1 MIQYSLLIN
10 PSYLSV
16 KNTKPPQENST
27 AVLHFV
33 CEIVHTRDI
42 PPDTVNL
49 PVVRFAGSLI
59 ARGGR
64 IISEISK
71 GNFMLPTSH
80 SPRQNHLIAALPT
93 ADYERLLPA
102 LELLPL
108 PLGWSVYETG
118 SKQSCAYFPTDS
130 IISLVYVIASG
141 NLTEVAV
148 TGNEGLVGIPLFTG
162 GEATQGRAVVRN
174 AGFAYRLKYAV
185 LKKEFENGGP
195 LQDLL
200 LRYTQSLMTQIAQ
213 NAVCNRY
220 HTVEQ
225 RLCRWL
231 LMSFDRL
238 PSNQLQTT
246 QELIANMLG
255 VRREGVTEAAIHLQD
270 AGLIRYSRG
279 HITIL
284 DRPRLEEWACEC
296 YSVVKRET
304 DRLLPRK
311 QSGAISGRKSVA
323 AFRETMNP
331 MYATAQPSSRQPGMI
346 SKE

>member
-1 MIQYSLLIN
+1 MM
-10 PSYLSV
+10 
-16 KNTKPPQENST
+16 PP
-27 AVLHFV
+27 A
-33 CEIVHTRDI
+33 
-42 PPDTVNL
+42 P
-49 PVVRFAGSLI
+49 
-59 ARGGR
+59 
-64 IISEISK
+64 
-71 GNFMLPTSH
+71 H

-102 LELLPL
+102 LELQSLPM
-108 PLGWSVYETG
+108 GWSVYETG
-118 SKQSCAYFPTDS
+118 SKQSSAYFPTDS

-141 NLTEVAV
+141 NLTEIAVA
-148 TGNEGLVGIPLFTG
+148 GNEGLVGIPLFTG
-162 GEATQGRAVVRN
+162 GEATPGRAVVRN
-174 AGFAYRLKYAV
+174 PGFAYRLKYAV
-185 LKKEFENGGP
+185 LIREFENGGA

-238 PSNQLQTT
+238 PSDELKTT
-246 QELIANMLG
+246 QELIASMLG
-255 VRREGVTEAAIHLQD
+255 VRREGVTEAAIHLQE

-284 DRPRLEEWACEC
+284 DRHKMEEWVCEC
-296 YSVVKRET
+296 YAVVRRET

-311 QSGAISGRKSVA
+311 PSGSYPARRNGA
-323 AFRETMNP
+323 PFRETAKP
-331 MYATAQPSSRQPGMI
+331 MYASAQPSARQRGIMP
-346 SKE
+346 EE

>member
-1 MIQYSLLIN
+1 M
-10 PSYLSV
+10 LSA
-16 KNTKPPQENST
+16 P
-27 AVLHFV
+27 
-33 CEIVHTRDI
+33 
-42 PPDTVNL
+42 
-49 PVVRFAGSLI
+49 
-59 ARGGR
+59 
-64 IISEISK
+64 
-71 GNFMLPTSH
+71 H
-80 SPRQNHLIAALPT
+80 SPRQNHLIASLPT
-93 ADYERLLPA
+93 SDYERLLPF

-118 SKQSCAYFPTDS
+118 NRQNSAYFPTDG

-162 GEATQGRAVVRN
+162 GETTPGRAVVRN
-174 AGFAYRLKYAV
+174 SGFAYRLKYAV
-185 LKKEFENGGP
+185 LKQEFENGGP

-213 NAVCNRY
+213 NAVCNRH

-238 PSNQLQTT
+238 PSEQMTTT

-255 VRREGVTEAAIHLQD
+255 VRREGVTEAARNLQE

-284 DRPRLEEWACEC
+284 DRIKLEEWVCEC

-304 DRLLPRK
+304 DRLLQRK
-311 QSGAISGRKSVA
+311 LAGPQSARRAIA
-323 AFRETMNP
+323 AFRETSNP
-331 MYATAQPSSRQPGMI
+331 MYASAQPAARPRGTI
-346 SKE
+346 AK

>member
-1 MIQYSLLIN
+1 M
-10 PSYLSV
+10 LSTQ
-16 KNTKPPQENST
+16 K
-27 AVLHFV
+27 
-33 CEIVHTRDI
+33 
-42 PPDTVNL
+42 
-49 PVVRFAGSLI
+49 
-59 ARGGR
+59 
-64 IISEISK
+64 
-71 GNFMLPTSH
+71 
-80 SPRQNHLIAALPT
+80 SPRQNHLIAALPA
-93 ADYERLLPA
+93 ADYDRLLPA
-102 LELLPL
+102 LELVPL
-108 PLGWSVYETG
+108 PLGWSVYETD
-118 SKQSCAYFPTDS
+118 SKQSSAYFPTDS
-130 IISLVYVIASG
+130 IISLVYVITSG

-162 GEATQGRAVVRN
+162 GEATPGRALVRN
-174 AGFAYRLKYAV
+174 AGFAYRLKYAA
-185 LKKEFENGGP
+185 LKREFENGGA

-255 VRREGVTEAAIHLQD
+255 VRREGVTESAIHLQD
-270 AGLIRYSRG
+270 AGLISYSRG
-279 HITIL
+279 HITMH
-284 DRPRLEEWACEC
+284 DRPRLEDWVCEC

-304 DRLLPRK
+304 DRLLPRN
-311 QSGAISGRKSVA
+311 QSGLSPSRRTVA
-323 AFRETMNP
+323 AFRETVNP
-331 MYATAQPSSRQPGMI
+331 MYATAQRNPRQRGMI

>member
-1 MIQYSLLIN
+1 M
-10 PSYLSV
+10 
-16 KNTKPPQENST
+16 
-27 AVLHFV
+27 
-33 CEIVHTRDI
+33 
-42 PPDTVNL
+42 
-49 PVVRFAGSLI
+49 LI
-59 ARGGR
+59 A
-64 IISEISK
+64 
-71 GNFMLPTSH
+71 PH

-93 ADYERLLPA
+93 RDYERLLPS

-108 PLGWSVYETG
+108 PLGWPVYETDG
-118 SKQSCAYFPTDS
+118 KQSSAYFPTDG
-130 IISLVYVIASG
+130 IISLVHVIACG

-148 TGNEGLVGIPLFTG
+148 AGNDGLVGVPLFTG
-162 GEATQGRAVVRN
+162 GETTTGRAVVRN
-174 AGFAYRLKYAV
+174 AGFAYRLNYAV
-185 LKKEFENGGP
+185 LQKEFESGGP

-213 NAVCNRY
+213 TAVCNRY

-238 PSNQLQTT
+238 PSNQLTTT

-255 VRREGVTEAAIHLQD
+255 VRREGVTEAARRLQD

-284 DRPRLEEWACEC
+284 DRSKLEEWVCEC
-296 YSVVKRET
+296 YAVVKHET
-304 DRLLPRK
+304 DRLLPRR
-311 QSGAISGRKSVA
+311 QVAASSGRRAVVS
-323 AFRETMNP
+323 FRETISP
-331 MYATAQPSSRQPGMI
+331 MYATAQPATRQRGMI